1 MPSNSCG
8 GGVADEPWIAHT
20 SEGLRVLLK
29 RIVSLVQQFA
39 YRAALFITLQPR
51 VAVVPKGQ
59 VSVYSCRAGF
69 SASIGPDGFETTG
82 PEETQRNYC

>member
-1 MPSNSCG
+1 MPSSNC
-8 GGVADEPWIAHT
+8 GGVADEQWIAHT
-20 SEGLRVLLK
+20 SGVLRVLLK
-29 RIVSLVQQFA
+29 RIFSLVQQLA
-39 YRAALFITLQPR
+39 YMAALFITLQPR
-51 VAVVPKGQ
+51 LAVVPEGQ